1 MRITKGLI
9 IADPW
14 IGYILDGTKDWEM
27 RSSGASHRGW
37 FGLIRKGTSAIYGV
51 ARLIEVG
58 TPLSPTEMIGTFE
71 RHRIPEHM
79 IRSGEVAKWKT
90 PWKLADVRRLD
101 QPVSYRHK
109 SGAVTWVELDD
120 VAIDGLSRQLGEEI
134 SKINAEA
141 NMPLASAPES
151 DRSRAAATVKVDVS
165 HRSRTLRIGIEWHVG
180 KPGDGV
186 PAKAAQA
193 EPVAL
198 KAQPRPAAV
207 TAASRTETW
216 RVIGEVEISEGNIA
230 NNHIYLRSFF
240 DRFPADAIGGSNK
253 AMRAKRD
260 VTIEWG
266 GAESVQTDLDGQK
279 KLFRS
284 RGWIGAFYQLHRA
297 KAGDRVVVEEI
308 APYRYRVSLRGHR
321 SEGGLV

>member
-1 MRITKGLI
+1 VRITKGLI

-27 RSSGASHRGW
+27 RSSGVSYRGW
-37 FGLIRKGTSAIYGV
+37 FGLIRKGTGAIYGV

-58 TPLSPTEMIGTFE
+58 APLSPTEMIGTFE
-71 RHRIPEHM
+71 HHRIPEHM
-79 IRSGEVAKWKT
+79 IRSGEVAKWNT

-120 VAIDGLSRQLGEEI
+120 VAIDGLSRQLGDEV

-141 NMPLASAPES
+141 NMPLVSAPES
-151 DRSRAAATVKVDVS
+151 DRSRAAATMKVDVS
-165 HRSRTLRIGIEWHVG
+165 HHGRTLRIGIEWDDG
-180 KPGDGV
+180 KPGNAA
-186 PAKAAQA
+186 PPKPAQA

-207 TAASRTETW
+207 TTDSRTETG
-216 RVIGEVEISEGNIA
+216 RVIGEVEITEGNIT

-279 KLFRS
+279 KFFRS

-308 APYRYRVSLRGHR
+308 APYRYRVTMKRHGSQGKG
-321 SEGGLV
+321 S

>member
-79 IRSGEVAKWKT
+79 IRSGEVAKWNT

>member
-9 IADPW
+9 VADPW

-27 RSSGASHRGW
+27 RSSGVSHRGW

-51 ARLIEVG
+51 ARLIDVG
-58 TPLSPTEMIGTFE
+58 TQLSPTELIGTFE

-79 IRSGEVAKWKT
+79 IRSGEVAKWNT
-90 PWKLADVRRLD
+90 PWKLANVRRLD

-120 VAIDGLSRQLGEEI
+120 VAIDGLSRQLGDEI
-134 SKINAEA
+134 STINAEA
-141 NMPLASAPES
+141 NMPLVSVPES

-165 HRSRTLRIGIEWHVG
+165 YRGRTLRIGIEWDDG
-180 KPGDGV
+180 NPGDAA
-186 PAKAAQA
+186 PATLAQA

-198 KAQPRPAAV
+198 EAQPRPAAV
-207 TAASRTETW
+207 TVASRTETG
-216 RVIGEVEISEGNIA
+216 RLIGEVEITEGNIA

-260 VTIEWG
+260 LTIEWG
-266 GAESVQTDLDGQK
+266 GAEPVQTDLDGQK
-279 KLFRS
+279 RFFRA

-308 APYRYRVSLRGHR
+308 APYRYRVSLRRHR
-321 SEGGLV
+321 SEGGVA

>member
-27 RSSGASHRGW
+27 RSSGVSHRGW
-37 FGLIRKGTSAIYGV
+37 FGLIRKGTGAIYGV

-58 TPLSPTEMIGTFE
+58 APLSLTEMIGTFE

-79 IRSGEVAKWKT
+79 IRSGEVAKWNT

-120 VAIDGLSRQLGEEI
+120 MAIDGLSRQLGDEI

-141 NMPLASAPES
+141 NMPLVSAPES

-165 HRSRTLRIGIEWHVG
+165 HHGRTLRIGIEWDDG
-180 KPGDGV
+180 KPGNAA
-186 PAKAAQA
+186 PARPAQV

-207 TAASRTETW
+207 TMGSRTETGG
-216 RVIGEVEISEGNIA
+216 VIGEVEITEGNIT

-279 KLFRS
+279 KFFRS

-308 APYRYRVSLRGHR
+308 APYRYRVTMKRHGSQGKG
-321 SEGGLV
+321 S